1 MMFLLLLSVLGEKVY
16 RCPLS
21 SDYTTAQTASL
32 SFHLDRYHFPHWQNS
47 RDLASPLQPPSSSSS
62 SSPNPKLRPRSREGW
77 NPAAGHYLGLESH
90 TENTLLINKLSDLSD
105 KDNDMDSCLSA
116 PTRKSQY
123 EPLDLS
129 VRPESVMSHSAM
141 SPAAL
146 VQMSAIFNNGLAS
159 SITRQLQSY
168 SVADELSV
176 KPTYQCDLLVQGMKE
191 EMNTQNVASVGQN
204 GEAESEKP
212 DQARE
217 DENDVAAKWKML
229 KNNVLNPEELVQAS
243 ADFQGPGEQKNNKP
257 GPWGGAVAE
266 PPITSLENLTP
277 GQADLHQHQGGLL
290 SFFRS
295 QGNLSGTPASAHKAS
310 LDGEGG
316 MEKDVLSGEHQFIYH
331 KCYMQLSLLWR
342 LSWAASAFES
352 IYCHLVDKEWSC
364 FSLC

>member
-1 MMFLLLLSVLGEKVY
+1 MLGEKAY

-21 SDYTTAQTASL
+21 GDYTTAQTASL
-32 SFHLDRYHFPHWQNS
+32 GFHLDRYHFPHWQSS

-77 NPAAGHYLGLESH
+77 NSAAGHYFGLESH
-90 TENTLLINKLSDLSD
+90 TESTLLINKQSDLSD
-105 KDNDMDSCLSA
+105 NAMDGCLSA

-141 SPAAL
+141 SPAAM
-146 VQMSAIFNNGLAS
+146 VQMSGIFNNGLAS

-168 SVADELSV
+168 SVAAELGV
-176 KPTYQCDLLVQGMKE
+176 KPTYQCDLLVQGAKE
-191 EMNTQNVASVGQN
+191 EMNTQNASEGQN
-204 GEAESEKP
+204 GEVESEKP
-212 DQARE
+212 DQAKE
-217 DENDVAAKWKML
+217 DENDAAAKWKML

-295 QGNLSGTPASAHKAS
+295 QGNLSSTPASAHNAT
-310 LDGEGG
+310 LNGGGG
-316 MEKDVLSGEHQFIYH
+316 MEKDVISGEHQFIYH

-342 LSWAASAFES
+342 LSWAASAFQS
-352 IYCHLVDKEWSC
+352 IYCHLVDKHWSC
-364 FSLC
+364 FSLCCLLSDALYHPI